1 MITINNEIALSLV
14 EAGIG
19 KRFHHM
25 TLEGLPVLGPG
36 AKEWLVKH
44 GPGIRSG
51 VTSAVFEGVG
61 LSDVITL
68 LARGLH
74 LHGVGCK
81 IVPLVRMRKMIVD
94 PEFREAVTEID
105 CLILMNAQDR
115 HRGNPLH
122 DAVAAEVEYVLRQRY
137 DSGRSTF
144 LQVAFTPR
152 DKGED
157 RSYWSDEF
165 WSLAERFERVTMQG
179 LIDLGKAAAK

>member
-1 MITINNEIALSLV
+1 
-14 EAGIG
+14 
-19 KRFHHM
+19 
-25 TLEGLPVLGPG
+25 
-36 AKEWLVKH
+36 
-44 GPGIRSG
+44 
-51 VTSAVFEGVG
+51 
-61 LSDVITL
+61 
-68 LARGLH
+68 
-74 LHGVGCK
+74 
-81 IVPLVRMRKMIVD
+81 
-94 PEFREAVTEID
+94 
-105 CLILMNAQDR
+105 MNAQDR